1 MKNLDSRT
9 ESKFAL
15 DATAFY
21 QGFHLHSSSTC
32 ITTGLV
38 FEEISHIQNK
48 LSSLESL
55 VLSKR
60 IMIFEPT
67 NNIVKLV
74 KTVAKQ
80 TGETRLTDADISILA
95 LAKDY
100 NVTLV
105 TDDFALCNLAK
116 TMSIGL
122 LNLGTKGIRETR
134 KWTKFCGSCGRGY
147 PSAISVCSICGNKLR
162 VRYKKL
168 VDTKITRNQI

>member
-1 MKNLDSRT
+1 MKNLDSRA

-21 QGFHLHSSSTC
+21 QGFHLHSSCTC

-67 NNIVKLV
+67 NNMVKLV
-74 KTVAKQ
+74 KTMAKQ

-134 KWTKFCGSCGRGY
+134 KWTKFCSSCGRGY
-147 PSAISVCSICGNKLR
+147 PSAISDCSICGNKLR

-168 VDTKITRNQI
+168 IDTKITRNQI

>member
-1 MKNLDSRT
+1 
-9 ESKFAL
+9 
-15 DATAFY
+15 
-21 QGFHLHSSSTC
+21 
-32 ITTGLV
+32 
-38 FEEISHIQNK
+38 
-48 LSSLESL
+48 
-55 VLSKR
+55 
-60 IMIFEPT
+60 MIFEPT

-122 LNLGTKGIRETR
+122 LNLGTKGIKETR
-134 KWTKFCGSCGRGY
+134 KWTKFCSSCGRGY
-147 PSAISVCSICGNKLR
+147 PSSISICSICGNKLR

-168 VDTKITRNQI
+168 IDTKISRNQI

>member
-1 MKNLDSRT
+1 LKNLDSRT

-21 QGFHLHSSSTC
+21 QGFHLHSSCTC

-38 FEEISHIQNK
+38 YEEISHIQNK

-60 IMIFEPT
+60 IMIYEPT
-67 NNIVKLV
+67 DNIVKLV
-74 KTVAKQ
+74 KTLAKQ

-134 KWTKFCGSCGRGY
+134 KWTKFCSSCGRGY

-168 VDTKITRNQI
+168 IDTKISRNQI

>member
-21 QGFHLHSSSTC
+21 QGFHLHSSCTC

-80 TGETRLTDADISILA
+80 TGETRLTEADLSILA

-134 KWTKFCGSCGRGY
+134 KWTKFCSSCGRGY
-147 PSAISVCSICGNKLR
+147 PSAKSVCSICGNKLR

-168 VDTKITRNQI
+168 IDTKISRNQI